1 MAQLNTRLVLRNDI
15 YTAWESTNPILLK
28 GEIGVEYNP
37 SAPTE
42 QGNLDYSVKI
52 KIGDGVNAWNDLPY
66 FGGDSE
72 VIENVTQEVTNIT
85 NILGDEKTE
94 GSIIY
99 RVGTLEEAVSSKA
112 EKTEVEEALAGKADA
127 SALAEVEATV
137 ATKVGAAE
145 VEAAVNAAVETKAD
159 TTYVNEE
166 LAKKADASVVEEQ
179 LEAKANVADVNDA
192 LALKA
197 NAQEVNDAL
206 ALKANAADVYGKDEV
221 YTKSE
226 VEVYVNGQIG
236 SAGHLKREIVE
247 ALPLETSADADT
259 IYMLK
264 KSGGLLDHDHYE
276 EYMVINGA
284 WELIGDTYV
293 DLTNYATKDEVASE
307 VETINNAIALK
318 ADQTALDAANE
329 NIAKKAD
336 TETVNAALD
345 LKADKEQVATDIA
358 NAVAPLAIKSEVEA
372 ALELKA
378 NEADVEAELAKKAD
392 AENVYTKN
400 ETYSRQEISD
410 LIADITGGESA
421 ADVLAELNTYKG
433 TNDER
438 VTNVENRVKALEEAD
453 DDNIIEEVKVAGTA
467 LEVVE
472 KSVDIPAATA
482 EAYGVVKLSD
492 EVGANDAGALE
503 VKALNVNKLVQ
514 TPGEWL
520 ILNGGTAS
528 I

>member
-52 KIGDGVNAWNDLPY
+52 KVGDGVNTWNDLPY

-94 GSIIY
+94 GSVIY

-166 LAKKADASVVEEQ
+166 LAKKANAADVEEQ
-179 LEAKANVADVNDA
+179 LEAKANVSD
-192 LALKA
+192 
-197 NAQEVNDAL
+197 VNDAL
-206 ALKANAADVYGKDEV
+206 ALKANAADVYSKDEV

-247 ALPLETSADADT
+247 ALPLETSADVDT

-307 VETINNAIALK
+307 VETINEAIALK
-318 ADQTALDAANE
+318 ADQTALNAANE

-336 TETVNAALD
+336 AETINAALD

-358 NAVAPLAIKSEVEA
+358 NAVAPLAIKSDVDA

-378 NEADVEAELAKKAD
+378 NEADVEAELAKKAN
-392 AENVYTKN
+392 AENVYTKG
-400 ETYSRQEISD
+400 ETYNRQEIGD

-421 ADVLAELNTYKG
+421 ADVLASLNAYKG

-438 VTNVENRVKALEEAD
+438 VANVENRVKALEEAD
-453 DDNIIEEVKVAGTA
+453 DDNIIEEVKVAGIA

-472 KSVDIPAATA
+472 KSIDIPAATA
-482 EAYGVVKLSD
+482 EAYGVVKLSE
-492 EVGANDAGALE
+492 EVGINDAGALE
-503 VKALNVNKLVQ
+503 VKALNVNKLAQ

>member
-52 KIGDGVNAWNDLPY
+52 KVGDGVNAWNDLPY

-94 GSIIY
+94 GSVIY

-145 VEAAVNAAVETKAD
+145 VEAAVATKAD

-166 LAKKADASVVEEQ
+166 LAKKADASAVEEQ

-197 NAQEVNDAL
+197 NAQEMNDAL

-247 ALPLETSADADT
+247 ALPLETSADVDT

-293 DLTNYATKDEVASE
+293 DLTNYATKDEVAGE

-358 NAVAPLAIKSEVEA
+358 NAVAPLAIKSDVDA

-378 NEADVEAELAKKAD
+378 NQADVETELAKKAN
-392 AENVYTKN
+392 AENVYTKG
-400 ETYSRQEISD
+400 ETYNRQEIGD

-421 ADVLAELNTYKG
+421 ADVLASLNAYKG

-438 VTNVENRVKALEEAD
+438 VANVENRVKALEEAD

-528 I
+528 V